1 MMIIIVRSVSSAME
15 NALTAK
21 TERSY
26 VNTAGMYI
34 QMRNGTRR
42 TIKKLRNTWLF

>member
-1 MMIIIVRSVSSAME
+1 MMIIVRSVSSAME

-26 VNTAGMYI
+26 VKAVGMYI
-34 QMRNGTRR
+34 QMRIGTKR
-42 TIKKLRNTWLF
+42 TIRKLRNMWLF